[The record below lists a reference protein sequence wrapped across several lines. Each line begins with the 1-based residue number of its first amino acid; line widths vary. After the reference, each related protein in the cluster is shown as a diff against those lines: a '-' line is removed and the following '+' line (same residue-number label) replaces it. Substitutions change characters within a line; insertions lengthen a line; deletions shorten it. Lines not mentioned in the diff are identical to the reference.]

1 MQKFHDYTELSEQ
14 IHVPDELKARVL
26 RAARESKGQV
36 VEFKQA
42 EPKDKKKPG
51 KYSRGFSFLQKAAVA
66 AILAF
71 CIPVAAYAATKNFGL
86 LEHLSKFG
94 FQNTQE
100 MQELVETFPS
110 EAATSPETMDNGE
123 IKVPEF
129 RIKEALCDDYSLC
142 IVTEIK
148 PMDDRYLLVP
158 DELSPEM
165 DIGNMIFT
173 GIAGMTIEEYAD
185 SLDKEILYVGTRLD
199 TFNEYGVG
207 AGLLSEC
214 TEDGTVYQYFYGE
227 NVKHLKEFPLTITCL
242 YLTPDMPMAE
252 KFDFDVQITNKSQ
265 EKKVTTFTE
274 FEDPGMG
281 VTVHSLTLEET
292 EIGIYAEFVF
302 SYEGEGEGFGF
313 FDLRDANGED
323 LRGLAISGNL
333 MYEDNGDGTY
343 TSKSQYKKTD
353 FPDDLT
359 ELRFSVQRV
368 EDYERFGPFKI
379 LG

>member
-1 MQKFHDYTELSEQ
+1 MKAFRDYTDVANE
-14 IHVPDELKARVL
+14 IHAPEELKNKVL
-26 RAARESKGQV
+26 LAARASAAEEKNKKGRY
-36 VEFKQA
+36 
-42 EPKDKKKPG
+42 G
-51 KYSRGFSFLQKAAVA
+51 RRGLSFLQKAAVA
-66 AILAF
+66 AVLAIS
-71 CIPVAAYAATKNFGL
+71 IPITAYAAAKNFGL

-110 EAATSPETMDNGE
+110 EAATSPVTMDNGE

-142 IVTEIK
+142 VVTEIK

-158 DELSPEM
+158 DDLSPEM
-165 DIGNMIFT
+165 DIGNMIFS
-173 GIAGMTIEEYAD
+173 GISGMTIEEYAV
-185 SLDKEILYVGTRLD
+185 SLGKEILYVGTRLD
-199 TFNEYGVG
+199 NFNEYGVG
-207 AGLLSEC
+207 AGLMSEC

-227 NVKHLKEFPLTITCL
+227 NVKHLKEFPLKITCL
-242 YLTPDMPMAE
+242 YSTPDMPMSE
-252 KFDFDVQITNKSQ
+252 RFEFDVQITNKSQ
-265 EKKVTTFTE
+265 EKKVTTFTQ

-281 VTVHSLTLEET
+281 VTVHSLKLEET
-292 EIGIYAEFVF
+292 EIGFYAEFVF

-313 FDLRDANGED
+313 FALEDANGKY
-323 LRGLAISGNL
+323 LPALAISGNL

-359 ELRFSVQRV
+359 FSVQRV
-368 EDYERFGPFKI
+368 EDYERFGPFKV